1 VRVTLPRTLATQM
14 DRFVGR
20 AWLLPRLLEWWSTGS
35 ERVFLLTGGPGT
47 GKSMIQA
54 WICGFGPEPDD
65 PEARSQLE
73 RLRAATVAAHFCQ
86 AASRNISPQAFGE
99 SIANQLAANLP
110 GFAAALAATLAER
123 VQIVGTVQAD
133 SVATGARLT
142 GVSIGHIDL
151 GTLGD
156 EQSFDRAFSE
166 PLKRLYAGE
175 WGGPILLLVDALD
188 EAQTYTGP
196 VTLPDLLS
204 RVADLPVQVRI
215 LATTRKE
222 PRVLKHFRGTTTFDL
237 VADADPSVDDVRDY
251 ARRRL
256 AAWPAIEA
264 SRREHFASR
273 LAFAAAGVFLY
284 VAMVLD
290 ELQGRADG
298 DLPELEHLALPDGL
312 GGLYHDFLR
321 RELGRDD
328 RDWFEI
334 YEPLLGLIAVARGPG
349 LTSTQLASITGRDV
363 RAALRTCRQYLD
375 GELPDGPFRPFHK
388 SFGDFLLEHED
399 NVDFHVDPCAMHAR
413 IADHYW
419 THHRV
424 DWSTCDDYGL
434 DNLATHLRSARQFER
449 LNSLISP
456 EWLQQRVGR
465 AAYRYSGFVDDLA
478 AAWRPA
484 EEAALQQIERR
495 DAGWDGFARCF
506 RFALVR
512 CSINSLS
519 SRVPP
524 ELLMMA
530 VKSGVW
536 PAERAIDVAQHTADP
551 VDRARLCLTLLA
563 AGSELLSTELH
574 TQLKQCALAAVRAI
588 KDPTRRVT
596 ELIRFAQQDI
606 EGEHSG
612 IVEEALGTVRS
623 NDYALDRASAA
634 AELAPL
640 LDPIRRDELLRDAVE
655 ATRTIEDP
663 EDRVRACRAL
673 LTHLTD
679 PLRSAVA
686 AEALSAA
693 MSIVDAQRRA
703 DALSMLA
710 CSADGP
716 WLLATVD
723 RAVAAA
729 RDLEDPWRRAWALME
744 LMRLEGGPATP
755 EVLAAARQIVD
766 DGVRAGVLRLIAP
779 MLEGEARESVTEEA
793 CAAARACNDPQERS
807 MQLANLAPNLNGD
820 ARRNALGDALVAARA
835 LEDASERARSLV
847 GIASQLDDPMKART
861 LQEALEFARESADA
875 DRRARLLAEIAESLD
890 GDARRLV
897 VQEALE
903 AARGIDDAQA
913 GAGALIALAA
923 QAGASDRR
931 SATDAALTA
940 ARSIRNLDM
949 RCAVLVELARESHGD
964 VREMALCLAAESA
977 RSQAD
982 PYWRTQNL
990 TVVAAERSGDVRSAL
1005 LREALETARHMVLH
1019 SDRGEAL
1026 ARLAALLP
1034 DDEKRTVL
1042 QEALSA
1048 AQETRNE
1055 MRRTVIIQALIP
1067 HLDTGPQLEV
1077 ARAVAGRITDP
1088 KFRVRT
1094 LTALL
1099 DRSAG
1104 EDKGALIGE
1113 TLEAARA
1120 IVEPQYRARAFARIL
1135 GFAEGD
1141 TRSAMVDE
1149 SRAAAL
1155 SCEDPVERSLIL
1167 IELSELQTGQSPI
1180 DATLDA
1186 ARTLTAD
1193 RDRARLIGA
1202 VAPRVATD
1210 LQRDA
1215 AFDAA
1220 MTITDVQLRLE
1231 CLHDLWRFDRR
1242 QRLVDAIRRC
1252 LLEFLDACMTT
1263 CTRAQV
1269 LDATMRRDFVGPPI
1283 LGAGTAAM
1291 LARDIVEIRENW
1303 HWP

>member
-1 VRVTLPRTLATQM
+1 M

-20 AWLLPRLLEWWSTGS
+20 AWLLPRLLEWWSTGR

-54 WICGFGPEPDD
+54 WISGVGPEPED
-65 PEARSQLE
+65 PQARSQLE

-99 SIANQLAANLP
+99 SIAHQLAANVP

-133 SVATGARLT
+133 SVATGARIT
-142 GVSIGHIDL
+142 GVSIGRIDL

-166 PLKRLYAGE
+166 PLKRLYAGVS
-175 WGGPILLLVDALD
+175 GGPILLLVDALD
-188 EAQTYTGP
+188 EAQTYTGA
-196 VTLPDLLS
+196 VTLADLLS

-215 LATTRKE
+215 LATTRNE
-222 PRVLKHFRGTTTFDL
+222 PRVLKHFRGTTTCDL

-264 SRREHFASR
+264 SRRENFASR

-349 LTSTQLASITGRDV
+349 LTSAQLASITGRDV
-363 RAALRTCRQYLD
+363 RAALRACRQYLD

-388 SFGDFLLEHED
+388 SFSDFLLEHDD
-399 NVDFHVDPCAMHAR
+399 NADFHVDACAMHAR

-419 THHRV
+419 AHHRV

-434 DNLATHLRSARQFER
+434 DNLATHLLSARQFER
-449 LNSLISP
+449 LTSLISP
-456 EWLQQRVGR
+456 EWLQLRVGR
-465 AAYRYSGFVDDLA
+465 AAYRYAGFVDDLA
-478 AAWRPA
+478 VAWRPA
-484 EEAALQQIERR
+484 QEAALQQIERR
-495 DAGWDGFARCF
+495 DPGWDAFARCF
-506 RFALVR
+506 RLALVR
-512 CSINSLS
+512 CSVNSLS

-524 ELLMMA
+524 DLVVKA
-530 VKSGVW
+530 VKSGIW
-536 PAERAIDVAQHTADP
+536 PIERAIDVAQHTADP

-563 AGSELLSTELH
+563 DGSGPLSVELH
-574 TQLKQCALAAVRAI
+574 TQLKQSALTAVRAI
-588 KDPTRRVT
+588 KAPARRVT

-606 EGEHSG
+606 ACEHSS
-612 IVEEALGTVRS
+612 IVEEALGTVRTI
-623 NDYALDRASAA
+623 DYAPDRVNAA
-634 AELAPL
+634 VELAPL
-640 LDPIRRDELLRDAVE
+640 LDPARRDGLLRDAVE

-673 LTHLTD
+673 GAHLTD
-679 PLRSAVA
+679 PVRSAVA

-693 MSIVDAQRRA
+693 TSIVDTQRRV

-716 WLLATVD
+716 WLVATVD

-729 RDLEDPWRRAWALME
+729 RELGDAWRRAWSLMQ
-744 LMRLEGGPATP
+744 LMRLEGGPAPT
-755 EVLAAARQIVD
+755 EVLAAARLIVD
-766 DGVRAGVLRLIAP
+766 DGARAGVLGLTAS
-779 MLEGEARESVTEEA
+779 MLEGEAREAVAEEA
-793 CAAARACNDPQERS
+793 CAAARACTDPEVRS
-807 MQLANLAPNLNGD
+807 MQLANLAPHLMGE
-820 ARRNALGDALVAARA
+820 ARRDALNEALLAARA
-835 LEDASERARSLV
+835 VDDAFQRATKLGR
-847 GIASQLDDPMKART
+847 IASQLDEPMKARM
-861 LQEALEFARESADA
+861 LQEALEVAPEIADP
-875 DRRARLLAEIAESLD
+875 DRRSRLLAEIAESLD
-890 GDARRLV
+890 GDARRPL

-903 AARGIDDAQA
+903 AARGIDDAVA
-913 GAGALIALAA
+913 GASALIALSA
-923 QAGASDRR
+923 QMSASARR
-931 SATDAALTA
+931 SATDAALIA

-964 VREMALCLAAESA
+964 AREMALQLAAESA
-977 RSQAD
+977 RSDAD

-990 TVVAAERSGDVRSAL
+990 TLVAAERSGDVRSAL
-1005 LREALETARHMVLH
+1005 LREALETARHMVLPGG
-1019 SDRGEAL
+1019 RGEAL

-1034 DDEKRTVL
+1034 DDEKQTVL

-1048 AQETRNE
+1048 AQATRNE
-1055 MRRTVIIQALIP
+1055 MPRTVIIEALIP

-1088 KFRVRT
+1088 TFRAKT
-1094 LTALL
+1094 LGAIL
-1099 DRSAG
+1099 DRVDGIA
-1104 EDKGALIGE
+1104 KGTLIGE
-1113 TLEAARA
+1113 MLEAARA
-1120 IVEPQYRARAFARIL
+1120 IDEPRNRARMLARIA
-1135 GFAEGD
+1135 GSTEGESR
-1141 TRSAMVDE
+1141 TTLFDE
-1149 SRAAAL
+1149 ARAAAL
-1155 SCEDPVERSLIL
+1155 ACEDPVERSLML
-1167 IELSELQTGQSPI
+1167 VELSELQAGQIPI

-1186 ARTLTAD
+1186 ARTLGAD
-1193 RDRARLIGA
+1193 RDRAQLIGA
-1202 VAPRVATD
+1202 VAPRLATD
-1210 LQRDA
+1210 SQKDA

-1231 CLHDLWRFDRR
+1231 CLRDLWRCDRR

-1252 LLEFLDACMTT
+1252 LLEFLDASLTT
-1263 CTRAQV
+1263 CTRAEV
-1269 LDATMRRDFVGPPI
+1269 LGATMRRDLIGPPI
-1283 LGAGTAAM
+1283 MGADTAAL
-1291 LARDIVEIRENW
+1291 LARDIAEIRENW
-1303 HWP
+1303 CWP